1 MLPRGTERIVE
12 LEESELFDDGEEV
25 IAKSVGLA
33 SAIPIPARRPSGPV
47 ELVRAEEASTS
58 SDSDDDGILLDS
70 DEELSER
77 WTRDN
82 ETYSV
87 PSNSGGNL
95 TALLG
100 AGSSSTSYSPML
112 SARGSRE
119 AAPAPRGA
127 DLAAVPSPFF
137 APASVPTRDFGG
149 PRHGLYRH
157 RSNVSDR
164 MMRAEGSDERVQ
176 MTLGTSMPISI
187 PLMPRPG
194 TGAAGAARGDGPR
207 FVPPHL
213 LTDTGEQPDLVQL
226 LSTSHLT
233 PANPRRDRLTAR
245 NAIMRATGFLEPKA
259 GAPEGGPDD
268 DLASLATAPAGFF
281 TAEPLDEYEEVGRSF
296 VAPVPLPRP
305 ASSLTALLGTP
316 S

>member
-33 SAIPIPARRPSGPV
+33 SAIPIPARRPSATV

-112 SARGSRE
+112 SARGV
-119 AAPAPRGA
+119 PA
-127 DLAAVPSPFF
+127 
-137 APASVPTRDFGG
+137 RDFGG

-194 TGAAGAARGDGPR
+194 TGAAGRARGDGPR

-213 LTDTGEQPDLVQL
+213 LTDAGEQPDLVQL

-268 DLASLATAPAGFF
+268 DLASLATAPAGF
-281 TAEPLDEYEEVGRSF
+281 
-296 VAPVPLPRP
+296 LPRSP
-305 ASSLTALLGTP
+305 WTKRPLV
-316 S
+316 